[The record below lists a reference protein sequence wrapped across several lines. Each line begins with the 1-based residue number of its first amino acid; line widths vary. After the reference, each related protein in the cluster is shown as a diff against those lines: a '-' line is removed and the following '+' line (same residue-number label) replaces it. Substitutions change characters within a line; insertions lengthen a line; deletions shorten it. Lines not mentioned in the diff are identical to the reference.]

1 MVAVAVVLILAA
13 VILTIGAVLGGSE
26 TTNFDIFQGSVSATG
41 TQIFLLGLVTGL
53 LFIVGG
59 KTLRIGARRAR
70 QQGKELRELRAKQRE
85 LEGRERDTER
95 ESDDDDGNDEP
106 AKQSTR
112 NPFDIDD
119 TSFRGHRFRDLDDQ

>member
-13 VILTIGAVLGGSE
+13 VILTFGAILGGSE
-26 TTNFDIFQGSVSATG
+26 STNFDIFQGSVSATG

-59 KTLRIGARRAR
+59 KTLQIGARRAR

-85 LEGRERDTER
+85 LERRERDTQR
-95 ESDDDDGNDEP
+95 EPDDEPDNDEP
-106 AKQSTR
+106 ARQTTR

-119 TSFRGHRFRDLDDQ
+119 ASFRSHRFRDLDDQ

>member
-13 VILTIGAVLGGSE
+13 VILTFGAILGGSE
-26 TTNFDIFQGSVSATG
+26 TTNFDIFNGSISATG

-59 KTLRIGARRAR
+59 KTLQIGARRAR
-70 QQGKELRELRAKQRE
+70 QRGKELRDLRAKQRE
-85 LEGRERDTER
+85 LERRERDTPKEPDGDT
-95 ESDDDDGNDEP
+95 DDDEP

-112 NPFDIDD
+112 DPFDFD
-119 TSFRGHRFRDLDDQ
+119 TSFRSHRYRDLDDQ

>member
-13 VILTIGAVLGGSE
+13 VILTLGAILGGSE

-53 LFIVGG
+53 LFVVGA
-59 KTLRIGARRAR
+59 KTLQIGARRAR
-70 QQGKELRELRAKQRE
+70 QRGKELRELRAKQRE
-85 LEGRERDTER
+85 LERRERDTQR
-95 ESDDDDGNDEP
+95 EPDDEPDEP
-106 AKQSTR
+106 ATQTTR

-119 TSFRGHRFRDLDDQ
+119 TSVRSHRFQDLEDQ

>member
-13 VILTIGAVLGGSE
+13 VILTLGAVLGGSE
-26 TTNFDIFQGSVSATG
+26 TTNFDIFQGSIAATG

-59 KTLRIGARRAR
+59 KTLQIGARRAR
-70 QQGKELRELRAKQRE
+70 QRGKELRELRAKQLE
-85 LEGRERDTER
+85 LERRERHIPR
-95 ESDDDDGNDEP
+95 ESDDESDNDEP
-106 AKQSTR
+106 ARQTTR

-119 TSFRGHRFRDLDDQ
+119 TSFRGHRNRDLDDQ

>member
-13 VILTIGAVLGGSE
+13 VILTFGAILGGSE

-53 LFIVGG
+53 LFVVGG
-59 KTLRIGARRAR
+59 KTLQIGARRAR

-85 LEGRERDTER
+85 REKRERDTQPEL
-95 ESDDDDGNDEP
+95 DDADQDEP
-106 AKQSTR
+106 ARQTTN
-112 NPFDIDD
+112 NPFDID
-119 TSFRGHRFRDLDDQ
+119 TSSFRSHRYRDLDEH

>member
-13 VILTIGAVLGGSE
+13 VILTVGAILGGSE

-53 LFIVGG
+53 LFIVGA
-59 KTLRIGARRAR
+59 KTLQVGARRAR
-70 QQGKELRELRAKQRE
+70 KQGKELRELRAKQRE
-85 LEGRERDTER
+85 VERRERETRPEPGDD
-95 ESDDDDGNDEP
+95 SDHGEP
-106 AKQSTR
+106 ARQSPS

-119 TSFRGHRFRDLDDQ
+119 TTFRSHRFRDPADQ